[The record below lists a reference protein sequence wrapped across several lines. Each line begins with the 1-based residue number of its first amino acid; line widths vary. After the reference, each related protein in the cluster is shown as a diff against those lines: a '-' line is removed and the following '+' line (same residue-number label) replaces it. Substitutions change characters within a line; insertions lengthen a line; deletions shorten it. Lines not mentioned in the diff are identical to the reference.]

1 MLSSPMTD
9 TDRRETISAQAV
21 DDQTLQTHTYTFI
34 LACEVFKSGLHKLAT
49 SPVLCVRASQFRTR
63 LSHVPKKTRLSS
75 GEPAARRAHQQHFM
89 SEVISYWDNVRV
101 EFIYF
106 FGGGGRGN
114 PDLSVKVISCWD
126 TVKVE
131 NISVAGGGQR

>member
-1 MLSSPMTD
+1 
-9 TDRRETISAQAV
+9 
-21 DDQTLQTHTYTFI
+21 
-34 LACEVFKSGLHKLAT
+34 
-49 SPVLCVRASQFRTR
+49 
-63 LSHVPKKTRLSS
+63 
-75 GEPAARRAHQQHFM
+75 M